1 MFKSLLLRSLASSF
15 VLVSI
20 GSFPAYSQT
29 MTSVPQSFLAQATS
43 PTQVTQEELQKFA
56 EAFKQLRAIEAEAEQ
71 KMAQAVQQ
79 EGLTPQRFVEIGQS
93 QQNAGASGIS
103 ADEQQKFQK
112 ALVRVRQILES
123 TETQKYEAVESQGL
137 EVERFQEIIAAI
149 QGNPALKQQ
158 VEQMLQN

>member
-43 PTQVTQEELQKFA
+43 ATEVTQEELQKFT
-56 EAFKQLRAIEAEAEQ
+56 EAFKQLRAIEAEAEE

-112 ALVRVRQILES
+112 ALVRVRQILER
-123 TETQKYEAVESQGL
+123 TETQKYEAVENQGL

-149 QGNPALKQQ
+149 QGNPALQQ
-158 VEQMLQN
+158 RVEQMLQN